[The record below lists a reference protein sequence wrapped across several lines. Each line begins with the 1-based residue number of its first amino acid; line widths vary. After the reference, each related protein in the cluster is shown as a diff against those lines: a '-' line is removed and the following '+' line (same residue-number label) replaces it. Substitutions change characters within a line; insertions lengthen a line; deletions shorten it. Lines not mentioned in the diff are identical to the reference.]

1 MASNADEVAASYP
14 TAMPLPAPHITAVHV
29 SEPPVLDGRLDDA
42 AWRQAPAAQAFTQ
55 KAPMEGAAATERT
68 TVRVV
73 YDDQALWVGVDCEQ
87 TSAPVAARL
96 TRRDREVEADWVSV
110 SLDTRRDGKSAF
122 VFEVNAGG
130 ALLDGV
136 RYNDTDFSVDWDEN
150 WDARV
155 TVRESGWSAEYRIP
169 FRILRYQT
177 LPVQSWGFEVRRYV
191 SMKQETDEWALVS
204 RSAGGEVSHYGT
216 LDGLHGLSAR
226 TPFELRP
233 FVLGRARR
241 QDVTSLT
248 VPAVGNT
255 TFTSNLPAVTDFAA
269 SAGLDLKWHLT
280 QDLTLDATINP
291 DFAQVEADQI
301 VLNLTTYETYY
312 PEKRP
317 FFLEGTDIFST
328 PGQLLY
334 TRRIGRVPPL
344 PTLRSNEGLL
354 DVPLPTTI
362 YGASKLTGRL
372 AEGWTVGTLQA
383 LTAPNTVP
391 VLAADG
397 SHVGRVVQPLT
408 AWNVLRLRRD
418 LGDRAYIGVIGTN
431 VTRAEDSA
439 SYPRSGGQTL
449 CPASAHAARSTTLVP
464 LGSRCFDDAYVLA
477 ADWRWRSPGGDW
489 ASNGQ
494 VGGSMLAHGPPR
506 LVPDGTVIRPGQLGT
521 AATGYF
527 GKEGGEHWVGDVW
540 GGYGDRKLDIN
551 DMGFNAR
558 GNSIYDGFDLE
569 YRTLVP
575 WWKLLETHTRVE
587 AYDVH
592 NTSALPIER
601 GVNLNTAGKLDDFW
615 RYFVELHWRP
625 THYDDREFGDGAA
638 LEHAAIVLGNDT
650 RIQSDPTR
658 TVAVALH
665 VRPDLRANGGYD
677 LSSDADLLLRA
688 LPQLDFDLA
697 PTFTASIGEPR
708 YVTTGSV
715 AGEYLLG
722 HLEARSLGATLRATY
737 TFAPRLTL
745 TGYAQ
750 LFLASGHYD
759 GFLTYLSNPTG
770 PRPIVHLADLRPA
783 PPPSG
788 NPDFEQG
795 VLNVN
800 VVLRWEYRLGSL
812 LYLVYTRSQVPNV
825 SLAPGEE
832 ATLDLGAARR
842 APAADVFILK
852 VSYWWG

>member
-1 MASNADEVAASYP
+1 MA
-14 TAMPLPAPHITAVHV
+14 LPAPHITAVHV
-29 SEPPVLDGRLDDA
+29 SDAPVLDGRLEDP
-42 AWRQAPAAQAFTQ
+42 AWRHAPAARVFMQ
-55 KAPMEGAAATERT
+55 KAPLEGVSATERT

-73 YDDQALWVGVDCEQ
+73 YDDEALWVGVDCEQ
-87 TSAPVAARL
+87 TGAPVAPRL

-110 SLDTRRDGKSAF
+110 ALDTRRDGKSAF

-136 RYNDTDFSVDWDEN
+136 RFNDTDFSLDWDEN

-155 TVRESGWSAEYRIP
+155 AVRANGWSAEYRIP
-169 FRILRYQT
+169 FRILRYRS
-177 LPVQSWGFEVRRYV
+177 LPVQSWGFEVRRYI

-216 LDGLHGLSAR
+216 LDGLAGLAAR

-233 FVLGRARR
+233 FVLGRARH
-241 QDVTSLT
+241 QDATSLT
-248 VPAVGNT
+248 VPTVGNT
-255 TFTSNLPAVTDFAA
+255 TFTSDLPKVTDFAA

-280 QDLTLDATINP
+280 QDLTLDATVNP

-317 FFLEGTDIFST
+317 FFLEGSDLFAT

-344 PTLRSNEGLL
+344 PTLRPNEGLL

-383 LTAPNTVP
+383 VTAPNTVP

-397 SHVGRVVQPLT
+397 SHLARVVEPLS

-418 LGDRAYIGVIGTN
+418 LGDRAYVGLMATN
-431 VTRAEDSA
+431 VTRAEDTS
-439 SYPRSGGQTL
+439 SYPRVAASPAGPAGQTL
-449 CPASAHAARSTTLVP
+449 CPAAAQAARSTTLVSS
-464 LGSRCFDDAYVLA
+464 GGRCFDDAYVA
-477 ADWRWRSPGGDW
+477 AVDWRWRSPAGDW

-494 VGGSMLAHGPPR
+494 VGGSMLANGPSR
-506 LVPDGTVIRPGQLGT
+506 AVPDGTVIHPGDVGT
-521 AATGYF
+521 AASAYV

-540 GGYGDRKLDIN
+540 GGYADRKLDIN
-551 DMGFNAR
+551 DVGYNQR
-558 GNSIYDGFDLE
+558 GNVIYDGLDLE
-569 YRTLVP
+569 FRTLMP
-575 WWKLLETHTRVE
+575 WWKLLETQTRLE
-587 AYDVH
+587 YFD
-592 NTSALPIER
+592 NQNIRTLSIGR
-601 GVNLNTAGKLDDFW
+601 GVNANTAGKLDSFW
-615 RYFVELHWRP
+615 RYFVEVHWRP
-625 THYDDREFGDGAA
+625 TRYDDREFGDGAA
-638 LEHAAIVLGNDT
+638 LERAAVVVGNDT
-650 RIQSDPTR
+650 RIQTDPTR
-658 TVAVALH
+658 AIALSLH
-665 VRPDLRANGGYD
+665 GRPQALAGGAYNFD
-677 LSSDADLLLRA
+677 ADADLLLRP

-697 PTFTASIGEPR
+697 PTFTANVGEPR
-708 YVTTGSV
+708 YVTLGSL

-722 HLEARSLGATLRATY
+722 HLDAKSLGATLRATY

-745 TGYAQ
+745 TAYAQ
-750 LFLASGHYD
+750 LFLASGHYT
-759 GFLTYLSNPTG
+759 GFLSYQSNPSG
-770 PRPIVHLADLRPA
+770 PRPIVQLADLRPA
-783 PPPSG
+783 PPPSS

-795 VLNVN
+795 VLNAN

-842 APAADVFILK
+842 APAADVLILK

>member
-1 MASNADEVAASYP
+1 
-14 TAMPLPAPHITAVHV
+14 MPLPAPHVTAVHV
-29 SEPPVLDGRLDDA
+29 SEPPVLDGRLDDG
-42 AWRQAPAAQAFTQ
+42 AWRRAPAAQAFTQ

-87 TSAPVAARL
+87 TSAPVTVRL

-110 SLDTRRDGKSAF
+110 ALDTRHDGKSAF

-136 RYNDTDFSVDWDEN
+136 RFNDTDFSIDWDEN

-155 TVRESGWSAEYRIP
+155 SVRENGWSAEYRIP
-169 FRILRYQT
+169 FRILRYQS
-177 LPVQSWGFEVRRYV
+177 LPVQSWGFEVRRYL

-204 RSAGGEVSHYGT
+204 RTAGGEVSHYGT
-216 LDGLHGLSAR
+216 LDGLAGLSAR

-241 QDVTSLT
+241 QDATSLT
-248 VPAVGNT
+248 VPTLGNT
-255 TFTSNLPAVTDFAA
+255 TFTSNLPAVTDFAG

-317 FFLEGTDIFST
+317 FFLEGTDLFAT
-328 PGQLLY
+328 PGQLVY

-344 PTLRSNEGLL
+344 PTLRPNEGLL
-354 DVPLPTTI
+354 DVPLPSTI

-383 LTAPNTVP
+383 LTAPDTVP
-391 VLAADG
+391 VLAADR
-397 SHVGRVVQPLT
+397 SRVSRVVQPLS

-418 LGDRAYIGVIGTN
+418 LGDRAYVGLLATN
-431 VTRAEDSA
+431 VTRAEDA
-439 SYPRSGGQTL
+439 AGYPRVAPGTPGTAGQTV
-449 CPASAHAARSTTLVP
+449 CPTSAHAARSTTLVAP
-464 LGSRCFDDAYVLA
+464 GARCFDDAYVLA
-477 ADWRWRSPGGDW
+477 GDWRWRSPGGDW

-494 VGGSMLAHGPPR
+494 VGASMLDHGPPR
-506 LVPDGTVIRPGQLGT
+506 LVPDGTVIRPGQVGT
-521 AATGYF
+521 AATAYV

-540 GGYGDRKLDIN
+540 GGYADRKLDVN
-551 DMGFNAR
+551 DLGFNPR
-558 GNSIYDGFDLE
+558 GNVIYDGFDLE

-575 WWKLLETHTRVE
+575 WWKLLETHTRLN
-587 AYDVH
+587 YFDNQ
-592 NTSALPIER
+592 NTSTLPISR
-601 GVNLNTAGKLDDFW
+601 GVNVNTSGKLDVFW
-615 RYFVELHWRP
+615 QYAVELHWRP
-625 THYDDREFGDGAA
+625 TFYDDREFGDGAA
-638 LEHAAIVLGNDT
+638 LQHAAIVVGNDT
-650 RIQSDPTR
+650 RIQSDPTKAI
-658 TVAVALH
+658 AVALH
-665 VRPDLRANGGYD
+665 VRPQALAHGGYNFY
-677 LSSDADLLLRA
+677 SDADLLLRA

-697 PTFTASIGEPR
+697 PTFTANVGEPR

-722 HLEARSLGATLRATY
+722 HLDAKSLGATLRATY

-759 GFLTYLSNPTG
+759 GFLSYLSNPTG
-770 PRPIVHLADLRPA
+770 PRPIVRLADLRPA
-783 PPPSG
+783 PPPPS

-842 APAADVFILK
+842 APAADVIILK